1 MTLAKLLPDLA
12 GILQTYPKIKFV
24 FFFGTLHYTA
34 LNLMDILFV
43 ADAMGRKGWG
53 RFLQKND
60 DFVLK
65 LGLTK
70 VNFVALLKNKPSL
83 DNFIAKVK

>member
-1 MTLAKLLPDLA
+1 M
-12 GILQTYPKIKFV
+12 
-24 FFFGTLHYTA
+24 
-34 LNLMDILFV
+34 

-53 RFLQKND
+53 RFLKKND

>member
-24 FFFGTLHYTA
+24 FFFGILHYTA

-43 ADAMGRKGWG
+43 ADAMGRKGGG